1 MTAQAPLNLAMGA
14 RYFPLVLVLAI
25 LTAPHAVKS
34 YPLGRTPA
42 TLALPATPNPAATDS
57 LMESSSVKAPSRAP
71 SPAVRT
77 PANSATVA
85 SARHVQS
92 AAEAADTP

>member
-34 YPLGRTPA
+34 YPLG
-42 TLALPATPNPAATDS
+42 
-57 LMESSSVKAPSRAP
+57 E
-71 SPAVRT
+71 
-77 PANSATVA
+77 
-85 SARHVQS
+85 HC
-92 AAEAADTP
+92 AEVSTRCLE